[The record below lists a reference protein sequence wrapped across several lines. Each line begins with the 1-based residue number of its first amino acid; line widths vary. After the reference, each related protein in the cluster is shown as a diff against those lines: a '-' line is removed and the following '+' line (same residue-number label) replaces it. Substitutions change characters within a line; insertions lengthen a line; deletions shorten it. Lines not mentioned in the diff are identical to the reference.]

1 MKRAPTI
8 ALVATMVLLFASKA
22 HKSWAQA
29 TYLPGQRIPAARR
42 QSSPPPAVQEM
53 LTMNFQDVDIG
64 VLAKFISEITGKNIV
79 LDESVRGKVSIISP
93 TKVTPAQAY
102 NIFQSVL
109 QLKGFTTVQAGPVVK
124 IVPLRSARESAAMTH
139 APAPGQSQG
148 DAYVTR
154 LVKLRHVE
162 VAALVGVIQP
172 LISREGL
179 VAAFPQTNTLILTDN
194 AFNIDRL
201 LSVIQSLDVQG
212 QQQDLEVIPLK
223 LAYATDLAPEIEKIM
238 GEKDSRNGAAAMTRA
253 IPGMAGASAVGPSQA
268 FKIIPDERTN
278 SLIVTAGPLQMAE
291 IKSIV
296 RKLDIHAPL
305 ATSRIHVYHLKYA
318 SALQLLDVLNG
329 LLGGSSPGQ
338 PSPQTGRGALG
349 RMGGGAMGG
358 MGGMGGMSSMNGMG
372 GMGGMGSSGFGGS
385 FGGGGMGMTGMSM
398 GFGGGMGVNN
408 AGAASASTPNDS
420 KHKGPAEFESQ
431 VRVTADPTTN
441 ALVITAGPQDYE
453 TLSHV
458 IQELDVPRRQ
468 VFVQA
473 VIAEV
478 SVNLQTSLGV
488 SMQNL
493 GGAMG
498 GFSVGQLNYGTMAQ
512 SLANPASAN
521 GMTMGLISGANCS
534 VAANALTGIASM
546 AAMGMAGAATGGLG
560 ALTGM
565 GGYGYGGYGGYG
577 YGASP
582 YGYGYGVSPYGI
594 SPYGGYGYGGYGYPM
609 YGNGTNGTI
618 PMPCDIAMITA
629 LEQDSQS
636 DIISAPTILTADN
649 EEATI
654 VVGQNLPFLSSAS
667 MNAGM
672 PGAMF
677 SGVDRQNVG
686 IMLDIVPQISDG
698 GFVKLDIYEEVSNV
712 VNGTTN
718 NTLGPTTT
726 IRSASTSVSVEN
738 HHTAVIGGL
747 LSNELDKTNTGVPS
761 LSNLPILGNLF
772 SQKSTT
778 KTKTNLLVFLTPH
791 IILTNQDLKELSLD
805 ERRKFIAAMT
815 KQEAK
820 DMPRTQARILSQ
832 PGFSRAVTPGQEL
845 QGTVQ
850 SLPGFPTDKPVLAPE
865 PAQLMTNPQ
874 SGSNH

>member
-1 MKRAPTI
+1 MKRAPAI
-8 ALVATMVLLFASKA
+8 ARVVAMLLLFGSRADQL
-22 HKSWAQA
+22 WAQA
-29 TYLPGQRIPAARR
+29 TYMPDQTIRATRR
-42 QSSPPPAVQEM
+42 QSSPSPAMQEM

-109 QLKGFTTVQAGPVVK
+109 LLKGFTTVQAGPVVK

-139 APAPGQSQG
+139 APQPGQTQG

-162 VAALVGVIQP
+162 VAALVGVVQP

-201 LSVIQSLDVQG
+201 LNVIQSLDIQG
-212 QQQDLEVIPLK
+212 QQQALEVIPLK

-238 GEKDSRNGAAAMTRA
+238 GEKDSRGAMAPMARA

-291 IKSIV
+291 IRSIV

-329 LLGGSSPGQ
+329 LLGGNSPGQ

-349 RMGGGAMGG
+349 RMGGMGSMGG
-358 MGGMGGMSSMNGMG
+358 MGGTG
-372 GMGGMGSSGFGGS
+372 GGMGSSGFGGS
-385 FGGGGMGMTGMSM
+385 FGGGGGMGMTGMSM
-398 GFGGGMGVNN
+398 GFGGGGGMGGGNN
-408 AGAASASTPNDS
+408 GGAASASTPNDS

-473 VIAEV
+473 AIAEV
-478 SVNLQTSLGV
+478 SVNLQTNLGV

-493 GGAMG
+493 GGAAG
-498 GFSVGQLNYGTMAQ
+498 GFSVGQLNFGQMAQ
-512 SLANPASAN
+512 SLANPTAAN
-521 GMTMGLISGANCS
+521 GLTMGLISGANCS
-534 VAANALTGIASM
+534 VAANALGGLASM
-546 AAMGMAGAATGGLG
+546 AVTGLGGAALGGLG
-560 ALTGM
+560 ALGGI
-565 GGYGYGGYGGYG
+565 GGYGGSPYGGYGGYG
-577 YGASP
+577 G
-582 YGYGYGVSPYGI
+582 
-594 SPYGGYGYGGYGYPM
+594 SPYGGYGPI

-618 PMPCDIAMITA
+618 PMPCDVALITA
-629 LEQDSQS
+629 LEQDTQS
-636 DIISAPTILTADN
+636 NVLSAPTLLTADN

-667 MNAGM
+667 SNAGL

-677 SGVDRQNVG
+677 SGVNRQNVG

-712 VNGTTN
+712 VNGTSN

-726 IRSASTSVSVEN
+726 IRSASTSVVVEN
-738 HHTAVIGGL
+738 HHTTVIGGL
-747 LSNELDKTNTGVPS
+747 LSNELDKTNTGVPVV
-761 LSNLPILGNLF
+761 SNLPILGNFF

-791 IILTNQDLKELSLD
+791 IILTSQDLKALSLD

-820 DMPRTQARILSQ
+820 DMPKTQARVLSQ
-832 PGFSRAVTPGQEL
+832 PGFSRAVTPAQEL
-845 QGTVQ
+845 QGTVH
-850 SLPGFPTDKPVLAPE
+850 SLPGFPTSKPVTAPG
-865 PAQLMTNPQ
+865 PAQLMTPPR
-874 SGSNH
+874 SGSNSSGTWGGLPSANPAQWQTTSPSGSNR